1 MVIGQYSKIR
11 ERQEDRLFVGVALLK
26 ESGSLKVFCHGYNCS
41 IYGTSFDPLLLSQSS
56 YIFLQGGLSDSGVPY
71 SVYWFATLVTISCG
85 YGVSSPKPTV
95 GPICE
100 SSCCER
106 VGKNVTPTWR
116 RWQLGLL
123 YFLCCALWVGSTWKI
138 LESSV
143 ILGGSGYFES
153 NTRIIRLMKICFMLA
168 NRNNPVHLFLLSL
181 ALNLKVLCAAS
192 RDAPYNNS
200 VFSFSD

>member
-1 MVIGQYSKIR
+1 MFFTCMVIGQYSKIR

-56 YIFLQGGLSDSGVPY
+56 YIFLQGGLSGKVLGKSLIVFRDSGVPY

-138 LESSV
+138 LESPV
-143 ILGGSGYFES
+143 ILGGNGYFES
-153 NTRIIRLMKICFMLA
+153 TTRIYKMGIL
-168 NRNNPVHLFLLSL
+168 
-181 ALNLKVLCAAS
+181 
-192 RDAPYNNS
+192 YNS
-200 VFSFSD
+200 STFI